1 MRLKLLLRRMTISSP
16 RMSVHSALTWPLRL
30 ALSAIVLGFCA
41 AIGLWAF
48 EFGKDI
54 AGLERGSGDEL
65 LQLRTEVSQ
74 LRTDLAR
81 VKEERDQA
89 QSIANTSATLVT
101 AERSSQERLELQVK
115 QLEEESR
122 SLREDLGFFEKLI
135 PAAGVAGVAI
145 RGLQADLQNGS
156 KIKWQVLVIQA
167 SKNAPEFNGLLNLTF
182 SGTVDGK
189 PWTGAPSGGAQT
201 IKIRQYGRLEGEFE
215 LPARV
220 IVKMVTAKVME
231 GSVMRST
238 QSISL

>member
-1 MRLKLLLRRMTISSP
+1 MRLKLFLRRMTISSP

-54 AGLERGSGDEL
+54 AGLEKGAGDEL
-65 LQLRTEVSQ
+65 LQLRAEVSQ

-89 QSIANTSATLVT
+89 QSIANTSVTLVT

-115 QLEEESR
+115 QLEAESR
-122 SLREDLGFFEKLI
+122 ALRDDLGFFEKLI
-135 PAAGVAGVAI
+135 PTAGVAGVAI
-145 RGLQADLQNGS
+145 RGLQAEVQNGT
-156 KIKWQVLVIQA
+156 KVKWQVLVIQA
-167 SKNAPEFNGLLNLTF
+167 SKNAPEFNGLLNLSF

-189 PWTGAPSGGAQT
+189 PWTGTPSGGSQA
-201 IKIRQYGRLEGEFE
+201 IKIRQYGRLEGEYE

-220 IVKMVTAKVME
+220 VVKTVTAKLME
-231 GSVMRST
+231 GGMMRST
-238 QSISL
+238 QSINL